1 LRGGRQIDKWKSFEN
16 IGISVT
22 TESAPEKFQLS
33 VLADELRHF
42 RKKNHFSL
50 EMLADASGVSRSMIS
65 KIERCETVPSTV
77 ILSKLAEA
85 LGVTFSQL
93 MAPAVERE
101 IVHIPA
107 ARQPILRDDES
118 GFLRRC
124 ISPVLPGRGIDWV
137 LNTLPPEAETGSFV
151 AHRRGVEEYI
161 YVLRGR
167 MRATVGDQRVTLN
180 QGDSLY
186 FQADAPHSF
195 LNLGKTQCEYFLVID
210 TSKVRS

>member
-1 LRGGRQIDKWKSFEN
+1 MSL
-16 IGISVT
+16 
-22 TESAPEKFQLS
+22 ESPGNSSQLS
-33 VLADELRHF
+33 VLAEEIRHF
-42 RKKNHFSL
+42 RKKKNFSL

-93 MAPAVERE
+93 MAPAIERE
-101 IVHIPA
+101 VVHITA

-137 LNTLPPEAETGSFV
+137 LNTLPPHAETGNFV

-167 MRATVGDQRVTLN
+167 LRVTIGEQRVVLD

-186 FQADAPHSF
+186 FQADADHSF
-195 LNLGKTQCEYFLVID
+195 LNLGKTQCEYFLIID
-210 TSKVRS
+210 ASKLR

>member
-1 LRGGRQIDKWKSFEN
+1 MSL
-16 IGISVT
+16 
-22 TESAPEKFQLS
+22 ESYGNRSQLS
-33 VLADELRHF
+33 VLAEEIRHF
-42 RKKNHFSL
+42 RKKMNFSL

-65 KIERCETVPSTV
+65 KIERRETVPSTV

-93 MAPAVERE
+93 MAPAIERE
-101 IVHIPA
+101 VVHIPA
-107 ARQPILRDDES
+107 ARQPVLRDEES

-137 LNTLPPEAETGSFV
+137 LNTLPPKAETGNFV

-167 MRATVGDQRVTLN
+167 MRVTIGEQRVVLD

-186 FQADAPHSF
+186 FQADADHSF
-195 LNLGKTQCEYFLVID
+195 LNLGKSQCEYFLVID
-210 TSKVRS
+210 ASKLR